1 MPPILRPNITED
13 VHKAELYEN
22 LSNKYKRNRPSYSS
36 SSCRNS
42 KRSRRRR
49 ATTTHV
55 NSTSVGCLTSSCRP
69 CGTRY
74 PKRRCISCGAKAKYK
89 ACDICPKTYTCINCF
104 TLSKRM
110 NGGIYQCGDCKKLF
124 PGLEKLGKISKS
136 AGKIK
141 KISNFVITT
150 YDEFNNS
157 ESVESSVVVERM
169 KTLVLLVYRNRDD
182 CFDKLSLEIKTRVK
196 NILELLYEKNK
207 WRDAEMIHYKLF
219 NTLISREERGRVTR
233 SGRRYNNM

>member
-1 MPPILRPNITED
+1 
-13 VHKAELYEN
+13 
-22 LSNKYKRNRPSYSS
+22 
-36 SSCRNS
+36 
-42 KRSRRRR
+42 
-49 ATTTHV
+49 
-55 NSTSVGCLTSSCRP
+55 
-69 CGTRY
+69 
-74 PKRRCISCGAKAKYK
+74 
-89 ACDICPKTYTCINCF
+89 
-104 TLSKRM
+104 M

-169 KTLVLLVYRNRDD
+169 KSLALLVYRNRDD

-207 WRDAEMIHYKLF
+207 WRDAETIHYKLF
-219 NTLISREERGRVTR
+219 NTLILSEERGRVTR
-233 SGRRYNNM
+233 SGRRYNNTM